1 MTITKKYYIML
12 YNRFKNGECM
22 IIQKYC
28 SKMKRFLVKFEHHET
43 CVLKE
48 DVNEYR
54 AEEEWTK
61 RFLEYVSSNE
71 IVEEDLDE

>member
-1 MTITKKYYIML
+1 
-12 YNRFKNGECM
+12 
-22 IIQKYC
+22 
-28 SKMKRFLVKFEHHET
+28 MKRFLVKFEHHET

-54 AEEEWTK
+54 TEEEWTK

>member
-1 MTITKKYYIML
+1 MTIAKKYFIML
-12 YNRFKNGECM
+12 YNRFKNGEYM

-28 SKMKRFLVKFEHHET
+28 SKMRRFLIKFEHHET
-43 CVLKE
+43 CILKE
-48 DVNEYR
+48 DVNEHK

-71 IVEEDLDE
+71 LEKEGEDE